1 MAFELIFRKRA
12 FSELDKAFKFYE
24 KERIGLGS
32 EFIEEL
38 DEYLDE
44 LETRPKSFRV
54 IAKHYRV
61 AVMQRFPFVIFFFIN
76 KQTIVITNIFHTS
89 RRPLEKYLSGK

>member
-1 MAFELIFRKRA
+1 MTFEVIFRKRA
-12 FSELDKAFKFYE
+12 SSELDKAFKIYE
-24 KERIGLGS
+24 KERVGLGS

-54 IAKHYRV
+54 IVKNYRI
-61 AVMQRFPFVIFFFIN
+61 AVMQRFPFEIFFFID
-76 KQTIVITNIFHTS
+76 KQKVVIANIFHTS
-89 RRPLEKYLSGK
+89 RRPLRKYLAGK